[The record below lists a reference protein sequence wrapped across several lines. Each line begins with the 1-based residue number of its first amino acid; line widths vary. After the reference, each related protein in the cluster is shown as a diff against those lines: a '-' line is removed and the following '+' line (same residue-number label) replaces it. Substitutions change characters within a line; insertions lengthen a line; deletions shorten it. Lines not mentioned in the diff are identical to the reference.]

1 MTLMD
6 KRLVIIGG
14 TSGMGLATARA
25 AAARGAQVVIAGRH
39 YDKLEKAKKEIGG
52 AVEGLTLDV
61 TDEAEINAF
70 FQFVGA
76 FDHLTTPASS
86 TRGGPFL
93 TLDLAAAQADF
104 QSKFWGQYLAAKYGA
119 PRIRAGGSIVFFAGM
134 WSQRPP
140 AGVATVAA
148 INSAIEGLAR
158 ALAVELAPIR
168 VNAVSPGLIDTPIF
182 SGLPK
187 AQKEAMFKAF
197 AAAAP
202 VKRVGRPE
210 DVAQTVLY
218 LMTNPFTTGSTVYVD
233 GGYLLR

>member
-1 MTLMD
+1 MNLKD
-6 KRLVIIGG
+6 KRIVIVGG
-14 TSGMGLATARA
+14 TSGIGLATARA
-25 AAARGAQVVIAGRH
+25 AAVRGAEVVIGARH

-52 AVEGLTLDV
+52 QVEGLTLDV
-61 TDEAEINAF
+61 TDEAEIRAF
-70 FQFVGA
+70 FEWVGK
-76 FDHLTTPASS
+76 FDHLTTPGS
-86 TRGGPFL
+86 TIHGGPFL
-93 TLDLAAAQADF
+93 SLDSATAWADF

-119 PRIRAGGSIVFFAGM
+119 PRLRPGGSIVLFSGM

-168 VNAVSPGLIDTPIF
+168 VNAVAPGLVDTPIYA
-182 SGLPK
+182 GMPA
-187 AQKEAMFKAF
+187 AQKEAMFKGF
-197 AAAAP
+197 AAAAA

-210 DVAQTVLY
+210 EVAQTVLY
-218 LMTNPFTTGSTVYVD
+218 LMTNTFTTGSTLYAD

>member
-1 MTLMD
+1 MTLQD
-6 KRLVIIGG
+6 QRLVIIGG
-14 TSGMGLATARA
+14 TSGIGLATAKA
-25 AAARGAQVVIAGRH
+25 AAARGAQVVIGGRH
-39 YDKLEKAKKEIGG
+39 YDKLEKAKQEIGG

-61 TDEAEINAF
+61 SDEGEIKAF
-70 FQFVGA
+70 FEWVGK
-76 FDHLTTPASS
+76 FDHLATPGS
-86 TRGGPFL
+86 TIHGGPFL
-93 TLDLAAAQADF
+93 SLDSASARADF

-119 PRIRAGGSIVFFAGM
+119 PRLRPGGSMVFFAGM

-148 INSAIEGLAR
+148 INGAIEALAR

-168 VNAVSPGLIDTPIF
+168 VNAVSPGLIDTPIYA
-182 SGLPK
+182 GLPA
-187 AQKEAMFKAF
+187 AQKEAAFKGF

-210 DVAQTVLY
+210 EVAQTVLY
-218 LMTNPFTTGSTVYVD
+218 LMTNTFTTGSTLYVD